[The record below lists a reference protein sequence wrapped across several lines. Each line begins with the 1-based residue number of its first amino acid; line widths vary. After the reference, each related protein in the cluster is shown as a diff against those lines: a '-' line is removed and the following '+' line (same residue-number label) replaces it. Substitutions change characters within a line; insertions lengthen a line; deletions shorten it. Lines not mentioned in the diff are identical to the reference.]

1 MEALFLDFSGVNE
14 GQIVE
19 KLVPFWL
26 GWKTETYIEMMRYEM
41 ESMTE
46 SHIDLILI
54 DIVFVVRGNSNG
66 VHCR

>member
-1 MEALFLDFSGVNE
+1 M
-14 GQIVE
+14 
-19 KLVPFWL
+19 PFWL

-54 DIVFVVRGNSNG
+54 DIAFVVRGNSNG